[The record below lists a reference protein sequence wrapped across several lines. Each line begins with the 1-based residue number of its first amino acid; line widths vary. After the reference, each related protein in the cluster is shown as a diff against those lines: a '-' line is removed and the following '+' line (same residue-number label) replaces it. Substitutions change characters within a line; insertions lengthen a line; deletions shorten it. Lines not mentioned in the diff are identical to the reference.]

1 MKQVILL
8 LILGIIVPNL
18 QAQVPNEDILGTSAE
33 GVSEETFE
41 NWLQIQS
48 NPIDINRVDYESLSG
63 LGILSTIQLKAFF
76 DYRKSFGPFVSIY
89 ELQSI
94 PAFNLDVLKKLAPFI
109 TCGQEIN
116 SLGRDLKLAKSWL
129 LLRFSQ
135 TLEEKKG
142 FSLPTKTSTVRYANS
157 PVKSL
162 LRYKYANPKN
172 LSVGFTIEK
181 DEGENNWT
189 DFTSFH
195 LQIQNKG
202 ILKNFI
208 IGDYQ
213 LQMGQGLATGGGF
226 SLGKSAET
234 ILFTRKPTLGG
245 RPYTSTLESGF
256 FRGVLANF
264 QWQKWQG
271 LGFISHVSRDAN
283 QLEPDSLG
291 VVSVSSLQTSGFHR
305 TTSEIADKNA
315 LLETNLGGG
324 ISYQSEFS
332 RIGMMLQYTNF
343 DKPILKANK
352 TYNQYEFA
360 GVQNI
365 LMSFYYNYTLSFA
378 QVFGEITRSN
388 SGGYGAVLGAI
399 GSLNRRWDMSLLFR
413 KFTPDFHSFYGN
425 AFSENTRNI
434 NETGIYWGVK
444 FMPSRRWQWTAYVDY
459 FYFPWYKYLVD
470 KPRTQGFETLL
481 KLNYQPSK
489 VSRISG
495 QLRLE
500 NKEENFSWKESYLEN
515 NKTKTRT
522 ITEVTPRYRWT
533 FNSYY
538 SNKLTSNISIQS
550 RVSGSAF
557 KFKQQNATYGWAISQ
572 DAKWSKGAWSLA
584 ARIAY
589 FSTQD
594 YDNRQYT
601 YEQDVQYAFS
611 FPAYYGRGW
620 RYYSVLSY
628 DINKNLTFWLRW
640 ARTDYINQETVGSGL
655 DEIPVPHRSDVKAQI
670 RWVF

>member
-8 LILGIIVPNL
+8 LILGIIAPKL
-18 QAQVPNEDILGTSAE
+18 QAQVSNEDILGTSAE

-48 NPIDINRVDYESLSG
+48 NPIDINRVDYESLSE

-94 PAFNLDVLKKLAPFI
+94 PELSLEVLKKLAPLI
-109 TCGQEIN
+109 TCSQEIN
-116 SLGRDLKLAKSWL
+116 SIGRDLRLAKSWL
-129 LLRFSQ
+129 LLRISQ

-142 FSLPTKTSTVRYANS
+142 FSPPTKTSIVRYADS

-172 LSVGFTIEK
+172 LSIGFTIEK

-195 LQIQNKG
+195 VQIQNKG
-202 ILKNFI
+202 ILRNLI
-208 IGDYQ
+208 VGDYQ

-256 FRGVLANF
+256 FRGVLTNF
-264 QWQKWQG
+264 QWRKWQG
-271 LGFISHVSRDAN
+271 LGFISRVSRDAN

-291 VVSVSSLQTSGFHR
+291 VVNVSSLQTSGFHR

-324 ISYQSEFS
+324 FSYQSEFS
-332 RIGMMLQYTNF
+332 RVGMMLHYTYF
-343 DKPILKANK
+343 DKSLLKANK

-360 GVQNI
+360 GFQNI
-365 LMSFYYNYTLSFA
+365 LLSFYYNYTLSFA
-378 QVFGEITRSN
+378 QVFGEITRSS
-388 SGGYGAVLGAI
+388 SGGYGAILGAI

-434 NETGIYWGVK
+434 NETGIYWGIK

-481 KLNYQPSK
+481 KLSYQPSK
-489 VSRISG
+489 LSRISG

-500 NKEENFSWKESYLEN
+500 HKEENFSWKESYIEN

-550 RVSGSAF
+550 RISGSAF
-557 KFKQQNATYGWAISQ
+557 KFQKQNATYGWAVSQ
-572 DAKWSKGAWSLA
+572 DAKWNKGAWSFA
-584 ARIAY
+584 MRIAY

-640 ARTDYINQETVGSGL
+640 SRTDYINQETVGSGL

>member
-8 LILGIIVPNL
+8 LILGIIAPKL
-18 QAQVPNEDILGTSAE
+18 QAQVSNEDILGTSAE

-41 NWLQIQS
+41 NWLQLQS
-48 NPIDINRVDYESLSG
+48 NPIDINRVDYESLSE

-94 PAFNLDVLKKLAPFI
+94 PELSLEVLKKLAPFI

-116 SLGRDLKLAKSWL
+116 TIGRDLKLAKSWL

-142 FSLPTKTSTVRYANS
+142 FSPPTKTSTVRYADS

-172 LSVGFTIEK
+172 LSIGFTIEK

-202 ILKNFI
+202 ILKNLI
-208 IGDYQ
+208 VGDYQ

-256 FRGVLANF
+256 FRGVLTNF
-264 QWQKWQG
+264 QWRKWQG
-271 LGFISHVSRDAN
+271 TGFISRVTRDAN

-332 RIGMMLQYTNF
+332 RVGMMLHYTNF

-360 GVQNI
+360 GTQNI
-365 LMSFYYNYTLSFA
+365 LLSFYYNYTLSFA
-378 QVFGEITRSN
+378 QVFGEITRSS
-388 SGGYGAVLGAI
+388 SGGYGAVLGTL

-434 NETGIYWGVK
+434 NETGIYWGIK

-481 KLNYQPSK
+481 KLSYQPSK

-500 NKEENFSWKESYLEN
+500 NKEENFSWKESYIEN

-557 KFKQQNATYGWAISQ
+557 KFKQQNAT
-572 DAKWSKGAWSLA
+572 
-584 ARIAY
+584 
-589 FSTQD
+589 
-594 YDNRQYT
+594 
-601 YEQDVQYAFS
+601 
-611 FPAYYGRGW
+611 
-620 RYYSVLSY
+620 
-628 DINKNLTFWLRW
+628 
-640 ARTDYINQETVGSGL
+640 
-655 DEIPVPHRSDVKAQI
+655 
-670 RWVF
+670 